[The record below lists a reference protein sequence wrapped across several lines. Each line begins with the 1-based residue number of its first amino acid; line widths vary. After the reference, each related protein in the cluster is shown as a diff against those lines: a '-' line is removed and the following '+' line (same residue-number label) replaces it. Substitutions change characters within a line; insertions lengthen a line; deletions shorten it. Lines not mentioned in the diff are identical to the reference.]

1 VSAAEILPLLEPQ
14 ALVEAAVVLKTL
26 RHYLAALAA
35 GRHETTLE
43 PAGLLAKETRV
54 AVEVVMLGAT
64 GLRGALAAVAAVLL
78 RSEEMLVALPG
89 VTAVL
94 ALVTLC
100 VQAQLSTTAAAA
112 VVAQAAPAALAV
124 LAAAAVLRRGLL
136 RVLERQTQAAAEQVV
151 LLLAAPLVAMAAPA
165 SSWCDTHWFALA

>member
-1 VSAAEILPLLEPQ
+1 VSAAEILPLLELQ

-64 GLRGALAAVAAVLL
+64 GLRGALAAVAAERL
-78 RSEEMLVALPG
+78 EVAEARAVPLE
-89 VTAVL
+89 VTAVP
-94 ALVTLC
+94 V
-100 VQAQLSTTAAAA
+100 
-112 VVAQAAPAALAV
+112 
-124 LAAAAVLRRGLL
+124 
-136 RVLERQTQAAAEQVV
+136 
-151 LLLAAPLVAMAAPA
+151 
-165 SSWCDTHWFALA
+165 